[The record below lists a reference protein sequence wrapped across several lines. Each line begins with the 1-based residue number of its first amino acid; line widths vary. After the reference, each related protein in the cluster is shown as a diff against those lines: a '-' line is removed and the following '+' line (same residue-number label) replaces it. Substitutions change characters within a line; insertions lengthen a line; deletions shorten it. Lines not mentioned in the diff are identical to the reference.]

1 MQRTILSSAIALI
14 SGLAVFTAVH
24 AANDEPISPIKP
36 LAAIASSQ
44 FQLAAESFAADRDF
58 L

>member
-24 AANDEPISPIKP
+24 AATGVWMNDLP
-36 LAAIASSQ
+36 LTPERGWRALRGARRH
-44 FQLAAESFAADRDF
+44 E
-58 L
+58 

>member
-36 LAAIASSQ
+36 PANINLGQ
-44 FQLAAESFAADRDF
+44 AE
-58 L
+58 LGKK